1 MGDPLKC
8 WLFLWGSS
16 SSSSSSIIIMTTG
29 CFVIVLLLAIVA
41 LLLCGVVGILTPKSR
56 NALVI
61 VHSITVGNA

>member
-16 SSSSSSIIIMTTG
+16 SSIIIIIITTTG

-41 LLLCGVVGILTPKSR
+41 LLLRGVVGILTPKSR
-56 NALVI
+56 NGLVI